1 MIHVVFGTKAQ
12 LIKIAP
18 VLVELQNQKI
28 DYHLIFTGQHQK
40 TIANLQENFNIKRPD
55 VILHT
60 GKDITGIVQ
69 MFFWMLK
76 ILLKTIFQ
84 RKKIFPVNGGNDIVL
99 VHGDTFSTVLGALM
113 GYFAGK
119 KVGHIESGLR
129 SFNIFHPFP
138 EEICRLIT
146 FRLSDIYYC
155 PGGWAVDNLKKYK
168 GEKINTE
175 INTLYDCLQYA
186 KKRINEVNVKIPSE
200 KYGVVSLH
208 RFENIF
214 NKQRLGQL
222 VGYLLDIS
230 KKYRLLF
237 ILHLPTKKQL
247 VKFGL
252 LGCLEQAENI
262 ELRPR
267 YDYFQFIKLVIKSEF
282 VITDGG
288 SNQEES
294 AYLGKPTLIF
304 RKTTERQEGLGTN
317 AVISN
322 YDKSLI
328 DSFIENY
335 SVYSKNGVEIKET
348 PSSMIV
354 NSLASFV
361 K

>member
-1 MIHVVFGTKAQ
+1 LSFK
-12 LIKIAP
+12 IK
-18 VLVELQNQKI
+18 KI
-28 DYHLIFTGQHQK
+28 DYHLIFTGQHQE
-40 TIANLQENFNIKRPD
+40 TIDKLQENFHIKNPD
-55 VILHT
+55 VILHA
-60 GKDITGIVQ
+60 GKDIVGIVQ

-84 RKKIFPVNGGNDIVL
+84 RKKIFPVNGVNDIVL
-99 VHGDTFSTVLGALM
+99 VHGDTFSTALGAFM
-113 GYFAGK
+113 GRLAGK

-138 EEICRLIT
+138 EEIIRLVT

-155 PGGWAVDNLKKYK
+155 PGSWAVGNLKKYK

-186 KKRINEVNVKIPSE
+186 KQRIDEVNVNVPSE

-214 NKQRLGQL
+214 YKQRLGQL
-222 VGYLLDIS
+222 VDYLLDIS
-230 KKYRLLF
+230 KKYKLIF
-237 ILHLPTKKQL
+237 MLHLPTKKQL
-247 VKFGL
+247 VKFDL
-252 LGCLEQAENI
+252 LGRLEQAENI

-304 RKTTERQEGLGTN
+304 RKATERQDGLGVN

-328 DSFIENY
+328 DSFIDNY
-335 SVYSKNGVEIKET
+335 SVYNKNAVEIEET
-348 PSSMIV
+348 PSRIIV
-354 NSLASFV
+354 NSLALFV